1 MHPLHPPQISPHC
14 SNTMNS
20 DPFTSQF
27 PQVVE
32 MQVQFDPQLAPGHEV
47 MPESRFFLV
56 DNHFADQRSRELLD
70 SLSKEEAAQVEEG
83 TLFLPLIGCILR

>member
-1 MHPLHPPQISPHC
+1 
-14 SNTMNS
+14 MNY

-32 MQVQFDPQLAPGHEV
+32 MQVQFDLQLAPGHEV
-47 MPESRFFLV
+47 MPESHFFLV

-70 SLSKEEAAQVEEG
+70 SLSKEEAVQVEEG
-83 TLFLPLIGCILR
+83 TLFYHLIGCILR